1 MKYTNHS
8 RKFYLYNLQLIELV
22 LGFYRSIFLQL
33 GDEDLRMV
41 FLEELL
47 CRVYLYIA
55 LLAGCLT
62 LVMVNWRRKVGFMPK
77 LILATICT
85 WQISSIGS
93 LMQKLPDGSMEY
105 VLKNLNQPI
114 VIFCAAIL
122 VIFSM
127 LGLFYSVI
135 LTKLM
140 NSMCDHRLLF

>member
-22 LGFYRSIFLQL
+22 AGFYKSTFLQL
-33 GDEDLRMV
+33 GNGDLRMN
-41 FLEELL
+41 FLGKLF
-47 CRVYLYIA
+47 CGIYLYIA

-62 LVMVNWRRKVGFMPK
+62 LVMVNWRRKVGFTPK

-85 WQISSIGS
+85 WQISSIGN

-105 VLKNLNQPI
+105 VLKNLDQPI

-140 NSMCDHRLLF
+140 NSMCDHRLLV